1 MCGSICGSTPA
12 LVLHP
17 CFILGKVGVNNTGV
31 NKKIIFK

>member
-17 CFILGKVGVNNTGV
+17 SFVVGKVGVNNTGL
-31 NKKIIFK
+31 NNKIILK